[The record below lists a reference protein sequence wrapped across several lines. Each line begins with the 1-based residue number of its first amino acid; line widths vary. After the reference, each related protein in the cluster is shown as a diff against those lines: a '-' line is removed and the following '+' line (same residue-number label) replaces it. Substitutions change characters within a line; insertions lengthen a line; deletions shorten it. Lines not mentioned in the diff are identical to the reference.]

1 MDFQPLT
8 EFLDTVPTFGA
19 PGVDC
24 IVKQGHETIYRHH
37 AGWAD
42 REASLPMTGKES
54 FFLYSAS
61 KPITCTA
68 MLQLYEKGKFLLT
81 DPVADYIPE
90 FRNMQVRNSET
101 GQLSPAE
108 NCITIADLMAMT
120 SGIDYDL
127 WADPIREVQT
137 ATGGKA
143 PTMDVVRAIAAK
155 PIWFEPGSNWQYG
168 LSHDVLGGLVETISG
183 QKFGE
188 YLKENLFQ
196 PLGME
201 NTGFRCTE
209 EIQKHHM
216 AQYRRDPESGVI
228 SRIPLENEFVLG
240 SEYESGGAGLIS
252 TVEDYAKFAAA
263 MANDG
268 YTPEGHRILS
278 RNTIDLMRANRLSG
292 IQTKDFNWS
301 FLGGYGYGLGV
312 RTMIDPVRC
321 GANSPVGEFGWD
333 GAAGCY
339 VMIDP
344 SNHISLFYAQQMR
357 EGLGYYIH
365 PRLRNILYSCL

>member
-1 MDFQPLT
+1 
-8 EFLDTVPTFGA
+8 
-19 PGVDC
+19 
-24 IVKQGHETIYRHH
+24 
-37 AGWAD
+37 
-42 REASLPMTGKES
+42 
-54 FFLYSAS
+54 
-61 KPITCTA
+61 
-68 MLQLYEKGKFLLT
+68 
-81 DPVADYIPE
+81 
-90 FRNMQVRNSET
+90 
-101 GQLSPAE
+101 
-108 NCITIADLMAMT
+108 
-120 SGIDYDL
+120 
-127 WADPIREVQT
+127 
-137 ATGGKA
+137 
-143 PTMDVVRAIAAK
+143 
-155 PIWFEPGSNWQYG
+155 
-168 LSHDVLGGLVETISG
+168 
-183 QKFGE
+183 
-188 YLKENLFQ
+188 
-196 PLGME
+196 
-201 NTGFRCTE
+201 
-209 EIQKHHM
+209 
-216 AQYRRDPESGVI
+216 
-228 SRIPLENEFVLG
+228 
-240 SEYESGGAGLIS
+240 
-252 TVEDYAKFAAA
+252 